1 MSKSSSSKLAGWRLV
16 WGDISFFMSDDRS
29 ESGPWKLVWVIILL
43 NFLFHPPQ
51 IIYHWSSNH
60 AQPQTFVHLEEFLVF
75 LAGSVQPS
83 SEHNP
88 NMFPTTPADSLLIN
102 YLIVYEQ
109 SASSGG
115 LWSDPTRQTCTID
128 FNFNFVQNSTQS
140 FILNCMIEF
149 LDWASLAHPT
159 IPSSSSSSSGR
170 RAQKAR
176 FPNFLCI
183 VFNLQYQYIFPQLS
197 IPKRHHP
204 QYKSEMK
211 NNKIVNR
218 TAQWKYLNKILNIQ
232 TLTSKLY
239 RKWYY
244 VESWIINLTL
254 NYNQVNH
261 YLKLRNEAQ
270 LFQ

>member
-43 NFLFHPPQ
+43 NFLFHHAAQ

-60 AQPQTFVHLEEFLVF
+60 AQTQTFVHLEEFLVF
-75 LAGSVQPS
+75 LAGSDQPS

-102 YLIVYEQ
+102 YLIVYEA
-109 SASSGG
+109 SASSEG

-149 LDWASLAHPT
+149 LDWASLALPPIFLLLLFQHKRLGFQ
-159 IPSSSSSSSGR
+159 IFFVLYLIFNINIYSPSFQFQNGTTNST
-170 RAQKAR
+170 
-176 FPNFLCI
+176 
-183 VFNLQYQYIFPQLS
+183 NL
-197 IPKRHHP
+197 KW
-204 QYKSEMK
+204 
-211 NNKIVNR
+211 KI
-218 TAQWKYLNKILNIQ
+218 TKLLIEAQWKYLNKILNIR